1 MGSTWTWRRR
11 ELSAGTR
18 GGPWSLSPSTRRRR
32 ALEAE
37 AEGSGSG
44 QVRSAGNGGVRGE
57 EREGEEGRRGSRAWS
72 GRCAVGD
79 GERGSGDAA
88 LDK

>member
-44 QVRSAGNGGVRGE
+44 QQGTAASA
-57 EREGEEGRRGSRAWS
+57 GRRGR
-72 GRCAVGD
+72 GR
-79 GERGSGDAA
+79 RGGVVPVPGRGGARWGRR
-88 LDK
+88 KGQR

>member
-57 EREGEEGRRGSRAWS
+57 EREGEAAKAMVGGRDRRQWRTARKGL
-72 GRCAVGD
+72 GF
-79 GERGSGDAA
+79 
-88 LDK
+88 